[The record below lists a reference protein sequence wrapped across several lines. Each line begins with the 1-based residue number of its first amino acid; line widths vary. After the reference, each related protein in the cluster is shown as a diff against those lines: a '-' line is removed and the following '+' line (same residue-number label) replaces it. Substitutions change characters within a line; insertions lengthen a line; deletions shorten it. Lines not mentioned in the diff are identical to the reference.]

1 MKNRDSSGRFIRNTG
16 RICHKGYFAVYMPEH
31 PRAKPNGYVFEH
43 VLVAEK
49 LLGRALLV
57 DEVVHHIDG
66 NKQNNDI
73 ENIMVFPNQSAHM
86 LHHWNVHK
94 TTPSIAELARNAK
107 KPYSVVYQRIKKLG
121 WSVEDAL
128 SK

>member
-1 MKNRDSSGRFIRNTG
+1 
-16 RICHKGYFAVYMPEH
+16 MPEH

-49 LLGRALLV
+49 LLGRALLA